1 MWQRLW
7 HLNLVWQIIIG
18 MFAGVAL
25 ALLAPAVALR
35 AGFLGELFVGALKAV
50 APVLIFILVVVALA
64 TKEIAVKTGMKP
76 IIIMYF
82 AGMLLAAVVAV
93 LFSFAFPVT
102 LPLGDFSSTDAA
114 TTAATAP
121 VNVFDVLKNVLRM
134 AIDNPLHAIASA
146 NFIGVLAWSIGI
158 GIALH
163 HYASAT
169 TKTLLKEV
177 NATAL
182 KLVSFVIRLAPLGIF
197 GLVAATVATTGL
209 SAFAQYGR
217 LLAVLV
223 GAMLISLLIVTPLIM
238 YLKSRRN
245 PYPLIFVCLKESALP
260 AFFTRSS
267 SANTPINL
275 ALCKKMALSEATY
288 SISIPLGSVVN
299 MSGAAVTITV
309 FALAA
314 AWTVGLPVGFGAALI
329 LCVVATLGAC
339 GTSGVAGG
347 SLLLIPLACGL
358 FQIDGEIASQVMA
371 IGFLVG
377 VVQDSCETA
386 LNSSTDV
393 MFTAAA
399 SPTPP
404 KLDF

>member
-18 MFAGVAL
+18 MLAGVAL

-35 AGFLGELFVGALKAV
+35 AGFLGELFIGALKAV
-50 APVLIFILVVVALA
+50 APALIFILAVVALA
-64 TKEIAVKTGMKP
+64 TKEVAVKTGMKT
-76 IIIMYF
+76 IIAMYF
-82 AGMLLAAVVAV
+82 AGMLAAAAVAG
-93 LFSFAFPVT
+93 LLCFAFPVT
-102 LPLGDFSSTDAA
+102 LPLGEIAQTD
-114 TTAATAP
+114 AATAP
-121 VNVFDVLKNVLRM
+121 VDVFDVLKNVLRM
-134 AIDNPLHAIASA
+134 AIDNPLHALASA
-146 NFIGVLAWSIGI
+146 NFIGVLAWGVGI
-158 GIALH
+158 GVALH
-163 HYASAT
+163 HYASAA
-169 TKTLLKEV
+169 TKTLLKEI

-182 KLVSFVIRLAPLGIF
+182 ELVSFVIRLAPFGIF

-223 GAMLISLLIVTPLIM
+223 GAMSISLLIVTPLIM

-245 PYPLIFVCLKESALP
+245 PYPVIFVCLKESALP

-267 SANTPINL
+267 AANTPINL

-288 SISIPLGSVVN
+288 SISIPLGCVVN

-314 AWTVGLPVGFGAALI
+314 AWTVGLNVGFGAALI

-358 FQIDGEIASQVMA
+358 FQIDGEIASKVMA